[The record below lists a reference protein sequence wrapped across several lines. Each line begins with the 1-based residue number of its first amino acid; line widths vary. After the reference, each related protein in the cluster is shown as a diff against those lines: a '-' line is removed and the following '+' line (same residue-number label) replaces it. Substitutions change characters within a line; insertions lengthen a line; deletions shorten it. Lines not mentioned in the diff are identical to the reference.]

1 MRASTIVILLAACGP
16 STTNQS
22 PTTVGTTPSETGL
35 TYRIQLERPPEIGRS
50 YRVMTATHSRQ
61 GQTFTQ
67 DGAEPQSAIDDKRVE
82 LVGVMQRT
90 GELTYWVDVD
100 AFEVRLGESVQQ
112 PIGEG
117 TRLEVTRGEPGE
129 ISMNGQV
136 LTGDLAE
143 WVGLVVADGPPR
155 DEDALYGTPNP
166 QPIGGTWNFSPDV
179 VSELLA
185 RMRVQVPTEAIHG
198 GFQIVELEPE
208 PVDALRVR
216 GVLEMDTLDFPQM
229 PNATVESGSVRVA
242 MEWLLPTD
250 LAQVSPLR
258 SMEMRMNAR
267 MRIEDPESGD
277 SGILTMEF
285 HLEREARLSPI

>member
-1 MRASTIVILLAACGP
+1 
-16 STTNQS
+16 
-22 PTTVGTTPSETGL
+22 
-35 TYRIQLERPPEIGRS
+35 
-50 YRVMTATHSRQ
+50 MTATHSRQ
-61 GQTFTQ
+61 GQTFVQ
-67 DGAEPQSAIDDKRVE
+67 DGTEPQSAIDDKRVE

-100 AFEVRLGESVQQ
+100 AFEVQLGESVQQ

-129 ISMNGQV
+129 ITMNGQV

-155 DEDALYGTPNP
+155 DEDALYGTPDP
-166 QPIGGTWNFSPDV
+166 QPIGGTWNFSPEV
-179 VSELLA
+179 VSELLQ
-185 RMRVQVPTEAIHG
+185 RMRVQVPAEAIHG
-198 GFQIVELEPE
+198 GFQIVRLEPE
-208 PVDALRVR
+208 PVDALRIQ

-229 PNATVESGSVRVA
+229 PDATVESGNVRVA

-258 SMEMRMNAR
+258 TMEMAMNANI
-267 MRIEDPESGD
+267 RIQDPESGD
-277 SGILTMEF
+277 SGLLTMEF
-285 HLEREARLSPI
+285 RLHREARLTPL